1 MALTTSDHQ
10 KKAILARLKAGY
22 IYVAIPLVILIL
34 VKVIHEKSFVA
45 IILAPDW
52 SLASCI
58 IFGQVAANLS
68 EAVASNNGQVSP
80 QSFSYYVARR
90 FLGVVVSLVCYVFML
105 TEPSIFLGAFQLVLF
120 LWASIRF
127 FTDGVATSL
136 FEKGSS

>member
-1 MALTTSDHQ
+1 MALTTSDEQ

-22 IYVAIPLVILIL
+22 IYVAIPFVILIL
-34 VKVIHEKSFVA
+34 VKVIHEKSFTA

-58 IFGQVAANLS
+58 IFGQIAANLS
-68 EAVASNNGQVSP
+68 EAVAYNNGQVSP

-105 TEPSIFLGAFQLVLF
+105 IDPSVALGCFQMALF

-136 FEKGSS
+136 LGKRPS